1 MMVTAG
7 SEKPPTEIETE
18 EKMAADAD
26 TLATEME
33 IELMAATGDV
43 KPAGGDGRQVVDSG
57 MMTGFSSGS
66 LEFGSVETGAD
77 GDESKGSRRQQ
88 QGNSATATAGARSSD
103 HDHKD
108 DGKPE

>member
-43 KPAGGDGRQVVDSG
+43 KPAGGDGRQAVDND

-66 LEFGSVETGAD
+66 HEFGSVEAGAD